1 MFAYSRAAHKWF
13 NKSPVTIYMNNK
25 GGRVV
30 NKGIWIAND
39 YVSQVI
45 LNRIYL
51 QMLKRSTINDPRP
64 TECNAKILIPYRS

>member
-25 GGRVV
+25 GGKFV

-51 QMLKRSTINDPRP
+51 
-64 TECNAKILIPYRS
+64 